1 MSEVT
6 YTPKEECPYRYMDKC
21 TPVLELEKIIAERD
35 KETCAWERVVSG
47 GPYDVYETQCGKSE
61 PSVYVPGYCCKCG
74 KRVKVTGKEAGNE
87 T

>member
-35 KETCAWERVVSG
+35 KETCEWKFIIMAAG
-47 GPYDVYETQCGKSE
+47 YDAYKTSCGLCT
-61 PSVYVPGYCCKCG
+61 PQVPTNFCHQCG
-74 KRVKVTGKEAGNE
+74 KRVALKGGGG
-87 T
+87 